1 MIKNYI
7 DEKKFFLIIFIVS
20 IFSLISAIYIEY
32 VLKIYPCKL
41 CIYQRIPF
49 ILSIFICFFGYN
61 LNDKTIWLVALVSIF
76 TLNAFLSGYHVGIE
90 NSIFSEFSGCTNDS
104 LNIQDK
110 DQLLN
115 KLKDINV
122 SCKDVVFKIFGLSLA
137 TINLIISLMSEQ
149 FFLNLLIVLYLGH
162 SDNIKLLLIIFL

>member
-1 MIKNYI
+1 MIDKKNSL
-7 DEKKFFLIIFIVS
+7 FLIIVFLLLIL
-20 IFSLISAIYIEY
+20 SLISAFIIEY
-32 VLKIYPCKL
+32 GLGHKPCKL

-61 LNDKTIWLVALVSIF
+61 LNDKTIWLLALVSIF

-90 NSIFSEFSGCTNDS
+90 NSFFSEFSGCTNDG
-104 LNIQDK
+104 LDIQDK

-137 TINLIISLMSEQ
+137 TINLIISLT
-149 FFLNLLIVLYLGH
+149 IIALGINYFNYAKI
-162 SDNIKLLLIIFL
+162 SKITICSFIS

>member
-7 DEKKFFLIIFIVS
+7 DEKKFFLIILLVS

-49 ILSIFICFFGYN
+49 ILSVFICFFGYN
-61 LNDKTIWLVALVSIF
+61 LNDKTIWLLA
-76 TLNAFLSGYHVGIE
+76 

-137 TINLIISLMSEQ
+137 TINLIISLT
-149 FFLNLLIVLYLGH
+149 IITLGI
-162 SDNIKLLLIIFL
+162 NYFNYAKNK

>member
-1 MIKNYI
+1 MIKNYV
-7 DEKKFFLIIFIVS
+7 DEKKFFLIILLVS
-20 IFSLISAIYIEY
+20 IFSLLSALYIEH
-32 VLKIYPCKL
+32 VLNVYPCKL

-61 LNDKTIWLVALVSIF
+61 LDNKTIWLLALVSIF
-76 TLNAFLSGYHVGIE
+76 TLNTFLSAYHVGIE
-90 NSIFSEFSGCTNDS
+90 NSFFSEFSGCTNDG
-104 LNIQDK
+104 LDIQDK

-137 TINLIISLMSEQ
+137 TINLIISLTIMA
-149 FFLNLLIVLYLGH
+149 LGI
-162 SDNIKLLLIIFL
+162 NYFNYAKNK